1 MERKGEF
8 TGLDVPIL
16 IRAAGENHM
25 DCVLAFKIGSR
36 TVRLFF
42 EKGKISFISSDN
54 EDERFGEFL
63 LYKGIITL
71 EQYQSTSRMISHEK
85 KKMGDLLVEQGIITY
100 EESVNSLNLYILEL
114 GTSLFRERRG
124 FYAFL
129 KPGEP
134 GNLPMELFIDY
145 RKLIYEGVRRYNSL
159 NLIVNMVSDT
169 GNLPDYTD
177 SAEQILRYLDTDVEE
192 QSIMEWINGRNTV
205 GSICS
210 YSSLTEF
217 ETLKVLAGLGYCGFI
232 QFHNQSSTHV
242 SEQGM
247 EYQIEDLVRVYNL
260 DFEFIYRWLNE
271 KGEDVFESVHD
282 RAFDK
287 AGEEYKEK
295 LHDLDLHNYG
305 FLDVDAF
312 LKNVYPVPVDQRLHF
327 SENLLK
333 AIRKALIV
341 ETGKEL
347 GKPALQEMK
356 EGLANHETT
365 D

>member
-16 IRAAGENHM
+16 IRTAGKNHM
-25 DCVLAFKIGSR
+25 DCVLAFKTGSR
-36 TVRLFF
+36 TVRLYF

-54 EDERFGEFL
+54 EDERFGEYL
-63 LYKGIITL
+63 LYNGIISL
-71 EQYQSTSRMISHEK
+71 EQYESTSQLISNEK
-85 KKMGDLLVEQGIITY
+85 KKMGDLLVEQGAITY

-114 GTSLFRERRG
+114 GTSLFREKRG

-129 KPGEP
+129 KPGDP
-134 GNLPMELFIDY
+134 GTLPMELFIDH
-145 RKLIYEGVRRYNSL
+145 RKLIYDGVRRYNSL
-159 NLIVNMVSDT
+159 NMVVNMVSDA
-169 GNLPDYTD
+169 GSLPDYTD
-177 SAEQILRYLDTDVEE
+177 STEQILRYLDTDVEE
-192 QSIMEWINGRNTV
+192 QSIMEWINGKNTV

-232 QFHNQSSTHV
+232 QFHNQSSIHV
-242 SEQGM
+242 NEQDM
-247 EYQIEDLVRVYNL
+247 EYQIEDLVRGYNL

-282 RAFDK
+282 RAFDNIR
-287 AGEEYKEK
+287 EEYEK
-295 LHDLDLHNYG
+295 KIQDLDLRNYG
-305 FLDVDAF
+305 FLDVDTF
-312 LKNVYPVPVDQRLHF
+312 LKNVYPVPMGQRLHF

-333 AIRKALIV
+333 ALRKALIV
-341 ETGKEL
+341 ETGKVL